1 MANWIQ
7 YAIWGKLAW
16 LRGFGSA
23 GAPDLRADGAIEEQ
37 MRIHKMNVGDA
48 PSAADLIFES
58 LRRAVISGAL
68 KDGDA
73 LRQEE
78 LAQHFNTSRIPVRE
92 ALTRLEQHGLA
103 QIRRFHGY
111 TVAQMSRAQIEEIC
125 RFRALVE
132 GEIVASAVSRASEDT
147 LALARKTC
155 QAFAKERDP
164 VLWGERNREF
174 HAALYRECGLPYH
187 LEAIHTALDKTERY
201 LVDQLVLTSGMRRAR
216 AEHQAILEAFEA
228 RDARLAAKLTREHIL
243 GALSLFCDYMDS
255 HPAPERATVRRV
267 SPGPTQKG
275 RPGRKPGSRRA

>member
-1 MANWIQ
+1 M
-7 YAIWGKLAW
+7 L
-16 LRGFGSA
+16 
-23 GAPDLRADGAIEEQ
+23 
-37 MRIHKMNVGDA
+37 IHKMNVVDT

-68 KDGDA
+68 KDGDP

-78 LAQHFNTSRIPVRE
+78 LARHFNSSRIPVRE

-111 TVAQMSRAQIEEIC
+111 TVARMSRQQIEEIC

-132 GEIVASAVSRASEDT
+132 GEVVASAARRASAET
-147 LALARKTC
+147 LARARQAC

-174 HAALYRECGLPYH
+174 HSALYAECGLPYH
-187 LEAIHTALDKTERY
+187 LEAVHAALDKTERY

-216 AEHQAILEAFEA
+216 AEHQAILAAFEA
-228 RDARLAAKLTREHIL
+228 RDAQLAVRLTREHIL
-243 GALSLFCDYMDS
+243 GALGLFCDYMDS
-255 HPAPERATVRRV
+255 HAVPKPDGRRRPT
-267 SPGPTQKG
+267 SGPTQKG
-275 RPGRKPGSRRA
+275 RPGRRPGSRRA

>member
-1 MANWIQ
+1 
-7 YAIWGKLAW
+7 
-16 LRGFGSA
+16 
-23 GAPDLRADGAIEEQ
+23 
-37 MRIHKMNVGDA
+37 MRIHKINVGEA

-68 KDGDA
+68 KDGDP

-78 LAQHFNTSRIPVRE
+78 LAGHFNTSRIPVRE

-103 QIRRFHGY
+103 QMRRFHGY
-111 TVAQMSRAQIEEIC
+111 TVAQMSRRQIEEIC

-132 GEIVASAVSRASEDT
+132 GEVVGSAASRASEAT
-147 LALARKTC
+147 LALARQTC

-174 HAALYRECGLPYH
+174 HAALYADCGLPYH
-187 LEAIHTALDKTERY
+187 LEVVHAALDKTERY

-216 AEHQAILEAFEA
+216 AEHRAILAAFEA
-228 RDARLAAKLTREHIL
+228 RDAQLAVRLTREHIL
-243 GALSLFCDYMDS
+243 GALGLFCDYMDS
-255 HPAPERATVRRV
+255 RAAPERAVRRRP
-267 SPGPTQKG
+267 SPAPKQKG